1 MYLVLPQS
9 YLYDDNTKRSSLTI
23 MNGSLQI
30 NTTYEFYVEMYNNQ
44 GLVDKS
50 DTVLVEIQLEN
61 SFLIEIS

>member
-1 MYLVLPQS
+1 
-9 YLYDDNTKRSSLTI
+9 